1 MISLLKMAPKAEMPS
16 SVPKYKAMLF
26 YREIH
31 VLDNILSGMSYG
43 AAGCEF
49 SVNAST
55 IHK

>member
-1 MISLLKMAPKAEMPS
+1 MAPKAEMPS